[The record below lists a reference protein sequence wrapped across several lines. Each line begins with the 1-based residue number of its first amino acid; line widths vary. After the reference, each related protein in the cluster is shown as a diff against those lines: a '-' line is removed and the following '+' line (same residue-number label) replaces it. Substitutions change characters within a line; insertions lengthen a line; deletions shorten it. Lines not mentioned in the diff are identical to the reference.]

1 MSEISNEWTTEKLE
15 KLRTISKN
23 YSIQE
28 KEKIKLQYLENLLAR
43 LPALEINKN
52 DILIDELV
60 AVIDSLPPDFEELI
74 YGSYLSKF
82 NDLEYLI
89 RKRFNLI
96 PHRNHRI
103 KSINPLS
110 FASIIGYIFTG
121 VVVYFSFLL
130 LKKPILVLAIGAPL
144 GLVVSKLVGI
154 YLDNKATKENRVI

>member
-1 MSEISNEWTTEKLE
+1 MSGISKDWTTEKLE
-15 KLRTISKN
+15 RLRTISKN

-28 KEKIKLQYLENLLAR
+28 KEKIKLQYLENLLVR
-43 LPALEINKN
+43 LPALEINEN

-60 AVIDSLPPDFEELI
+60 AVIDSLPHDFEELI

-82 NDLEYLI
+82 NDLEYLM

-96 PHRNHRI
+96 PHKSHRI
-103 KSINPLS
+103 KTINSFS

-130 LKKPILVLAIGAPL
+130 LKKPIFVLAIGAPL
-144 GLVVSKLVGI
+144 GIVVSKLVGI
-154 YLDNKATKENRVI
+154 YLDKKAAKENRVI